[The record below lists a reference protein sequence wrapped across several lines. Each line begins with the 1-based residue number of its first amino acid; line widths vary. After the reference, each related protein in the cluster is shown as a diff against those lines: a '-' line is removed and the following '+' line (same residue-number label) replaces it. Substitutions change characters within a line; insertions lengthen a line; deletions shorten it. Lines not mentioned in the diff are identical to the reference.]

1 MKTIKKFVAI
11 VTLILNFQLMA
22 TEPVNN
28 LVELRTAFDRLN
40 YSIQVEWDQ
49 KDRMFYNNKVSD
61 FKATVQDLQGKGL
74 TNTEIIEFIKLNIKD
89 KKIAGDI
96 DKLFETV
103 KNSSMT
109 EAEIRDFIMDYVGKN
124 YSDGAN
130 YTDSGSAGILA
141 VGVLVI
147 LLVTMI
153 SVGIRE
159 YKINNIDSNCWEEYE
174 CHDYYDGRNDVW
186 YTDCDWYKYC
196 N

>member
-74 TNTEIIEFIKLNIKD
+74 TNTEIIEFVKLNIKD